1 MRVAFMKRHPT
12 VADFYLWVI
21 TFLVPV
27 LGKRVRAQPPSSIVM
42 GDETIHMHLNIVE
55 AIPVYLVKIRMI

>member
-27 LGKRVRAQPPSSIVM
+27 LGNRVRAQPPSSIVM
-42 GDETIHMHLNIVE
+42 GNETIHMHLNVVE
-55 AIPVYLVKIRMI
+55 VIYLVKIPVRMI